1 VRFDQHLQR
10 CNVNVQSGQG
20 AAATSHSQQSA
31 RSLTRSIQDF
41 RDEQEEIRRLEREV
55 AKRERGL
62 SLKKNF
68 ARSKKI
74 SKTKSLKFPIR
85 AELPQK
91 RKQRGSDS

>member
-55 AKRERGL
+55 AKKRKRLELEEELRKVEEDFEDEEPQV
-62 SLKKNF
+62 SNSRRTPPKK
-68 ARSKKI
+68 
-74 SKTKSLKFPIR
+74 KTKR
-85 AELPQK
+85 E
-91 RKQRGSDS
+91 